1 MKVLSYII
9 GGSSTPIIVQH
20 EDQKILVKLS
30 GGLSGQHSIIS
41 EWFGNRVGQ
50 LIGLNTRQPK
60 WIELTTSL
68 RYENIYVEVRDLIE
82 KSLGVNIG
90 FEYLDDVQPLT
101 HNDLSA
107 LNLENYSNAYLL
119 DVLMINID
127 RTRQN
132 LNLLASSNGE
142 IIISDFDSSLIFYEL
157 LKGSLIAKDNR
168 ILQALKTNPFY
179 QPIDKVTL
187 QEFIEKVNRLNFDEI
202 FDEIP
207 SILLDKQSKQDLLSK
222 INKKMIRGWDLLD
235 TLKSIDNTII
245 ESESERDLRIRN
257 NREKLEHLVR
267 LTNNRSR

>member
-1 MKVLSYII
+1 
-9 GGSSTPIIVQH
+9 
-20 EDQKILVKLS
+20 
-30 GGLSGQHSIIS
+30 
-41 EWFGNRVGQ
+41 
-50 LIGLNTRQPK
+50 
-60 WIELTTSL
+60 
-68 RYENIYVEVRDLIE
+68 
-82 KSLGVNIG
+82 
-90 FEYLDDVQPLT
+90 
-101 HNDLSA
+101 
-107 LNLENYSNAYLL
+107 LENYSNAYLL